1 MPSLAKYK
9 TSLGLDGRTL
19 GEVRKSESDKI
30 MEWTWD
36 DDIAQQIAYQFDMY
50 HDPDPRKLDD
60 LKPTKDMIPLDI
72 KFIRHTSQTLD
83 KDAISFHL
91 QMKPSQECNVPYYQ
105 KYKDMYGSRWPL
117 GMYVLIRDSKGKYNR
132 WMVVA
137 EADFNDLQFP
147 TWELLRC
154 DYTFQYIIRGQK
166 YEIAGVLQSQ
176 NSYNSGIWSDDKT
189 TIVQDQQKFVV
200 PLNRDTEQLYY
211 DLRMIIDAK
220 VLTEPRAW
228 KISKVNRISPNGLVR
243 VTLAQDFFNPND
255 DYIEV
260 DENGIVQG
268 MWADYL
274 KDIEPTEHE
283 VIPQPTNL
291 YSKITYSGNQ
301 NPEVKVGGSYKTY
314 TVKFYNDEGEVDFKY
329 GHWTYEINGKDVSE
343 LLNYSAPTPNTV
355 KVKLTQS
362 CEEFIGED
370 LVISYISN
378 DGIKSSVTMNI
389 IGL

>member
-1 MPSLAKYK
+1 MTYPSFILKRV
-9 TSLGLDGRTL
+9 TIT
-19 GEVRKSESDKI
+19 I
-30 MEWTWD
+30 WT
-36 DDIAQQIAYQFDMY
+36 
-50 HDPDPRKLDD
+50 
-60 LKPTKDMIPLDI
+60 
-72 KFIRHTSQTLD
+72 
-83 KDAISFHL
+83 
-91 QMKPSQECNVPYYQ
+91 
-105 KYKDMYGSRWPL
+105 
-117 GMYVLIRDSKGKYNR
+117 
-132 WMVVA
+132 
-137 EADFNDLQFP
+137 
-147 TWELLRC
+147 
-154 DYTFQYIIRGQK
+154 
-166 YEIAGVLQSQ
+166 
-176 NSYNSGIWSDDKT
+176 DDKT

-220 VLTEPRAW
+220 VLTEPRTW
-228 KISKVNRISPNGLVR
+228 KISKVNRISPNGLTR

-268 MWADYL
+268 MWADYF
-274 KDIEPTEHE
+274 KDIPPEEHE

-291 YSKITYSGNQ
+291 YSKITYSGNK

-314 TVKFYNDEGEVDFKY
+314 TVKFYNDEGEVDLKY
-329 GHWTYEINGKDVSE
+329 GHWTFEINEKDVSE
-343 LLNYSAPTPNTV
+343 LLNYSTPSPDSI
-355 KVKLTQS
+355 KVKLTQG